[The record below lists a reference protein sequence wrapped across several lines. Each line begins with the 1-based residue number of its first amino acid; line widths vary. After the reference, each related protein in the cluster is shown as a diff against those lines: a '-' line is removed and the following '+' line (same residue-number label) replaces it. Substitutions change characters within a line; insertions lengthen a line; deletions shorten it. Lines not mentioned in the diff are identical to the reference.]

1 MYYQYIRGVKRE
13 NYSVEKIEEILL
25 EKLPERD

>member
-13 NYSVEKIEEILL
+13 NYSVEKIDEILL